1 MTKELSDGVK
11 VPDRMYYY
19 LLEFN
24 EKTNWSFIE
33 KEFGKSALKELTI
46 KEFKKLFTHAFTK
59 DINSV

>member
-33 KEFGKSALKELTI
+33 KEFGKSTLKELTI
-46 KEFKKLFTHAFTK
+46 KEFKKLFNHAFAK